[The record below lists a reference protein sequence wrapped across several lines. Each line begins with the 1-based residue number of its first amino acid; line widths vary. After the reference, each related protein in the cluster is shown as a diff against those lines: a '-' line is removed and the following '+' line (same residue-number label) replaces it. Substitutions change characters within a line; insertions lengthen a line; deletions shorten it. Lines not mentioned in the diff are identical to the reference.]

1 MDDYNGENEIAN
13 FSVKQ
18 LKVNLKNTLK
28 QSGVLSTVKAQIRQ
42 EFINGLT
49 AKTRINA
56 ALCLNMNDRIMYSSV
71 YHLLRNRRM
80 VNSISVF
87 SAESGLDPKLSLISE
102 EDIVRMVKFNGLSN
116 VYKFMQNSA
125 IGNQQTADNL
135 PLDSDQKSFL
145 DVMMQFCLSAGGGSK
160 EISVQTET
168 SGPSAREILDDRIH
182 ELRRTYQV
190 SKEVQNLNPNKTIE
204 ERMVAFQRD
213 CEKRLARDLE
223 IQVTHVRENELARVR
238 LEEQSRAHEEMENMR
253 KRLEFEYGKR
263 LQAHIEVESD
273 SAKRLVDQEHATQRA
288 LYENRQFMQRYIFHH
303 FNICT
308 HPPISIYYSTQ
319 TNFLIYVCTCTVY
332 AERLTSCA
340 AERAPPPA
348 GPNWNPRASAHWSTG

>member
-1 MDDYNGENEIAN
+1 MSDHDAERENENAN

-56 ALCLNMNDRIMYSSV
+56 ALSLNMSDRIMYSSV
-71 YHLLRNRRM
+71 YHLLRNRRLI
-80 VNSISVF
+80 NSISVF

-102 EDIVRMVKFNGLSN
+102 DDIVKMVKFNGLSS
-116 VYKFMQNSA
+116 VYKIMQTGVSE
-125 IGNQQTADNL
+125 NQPAADSSSLTVTENN
-135 PLDSDQKSFL
+135 QKTLL

-223 IQVTHVRENELARVR
+223 IQVTHVRENEIARVR

-253 KRLEFEYGKR
+253 KRLEFEYAKR

-288 LYENRQFMQRYIFHH
+288 LYENRQFMQRYAF
-303 FNICT
+303 
-308 HPPISIYYSTQ
+308 
-319 TNFLIYVCTCTVY
+319 
-332 AERLTSCA
+332 
-340 AERAPPPA
+340 
-348 GPNWNPRASAHWSTG
+348 

>member
-1 MDDYNGENEIAN
+1 MSDHDAERENENTN

-56 ALCLNMNDRIMYSSV
+56 ALSLNMNDRIMYSSV
-71 YHLLRNRRM
+71 YHLLRNRRL

-102 EDIVRMVKFNGLSN
+102 DDIVRMVKFNGLGS
-116 VYKFMQNSA
+116 VYKIMQTSVS
-125 IGNQQTADNL
+125 GNEPAADSCSLTETENN
-135 PLDSDQKSFL
+135 QKSLL

-223 IQVTHVRENELARVR
+223 IQVTHVRENEIARVR

-253 KRLEFEYGKR
+253 KRLEFEYAKR

-288 LYENRQFMQRYIFHH
+288 LYENRQFMQRYACI
-303 FNICT
+303 
-308 HPPISIYYSTQ
+308 
-319 TNFLIYVCTCTVY
+319 LDV
-332 AERLTSCA
+332 
-340 AERAPPPA
+340 
-348 GPNWNPRASAHWSTG
+348 

>member
-1 MDDYNGENEIAN
+1 MSDHDAERENENTN

-56 ALCLNMNDRIMYSSV
+56 ALSLNMSDRIMYSSV
-71 YHLLRNRRM
+71 YHLLRNRRL

-102 EDIVRMVKFNGLSN
+102 DDIVKMVKFNGLSS
-116 VYKFMQNSA
+116 VYKIMQSR
-125 IGNQQTADNL
+125 ISGNEPVADSSSLTETENN
-135 PLDSDQKSFL
+135 QKSLL

-223 IQVTHVRENELARVR
+223 IQVTHVRENEIARVR

-253 KRLEFEYGKR
+253 KRLEFEYAKR
-263 LQAHIEVESD
+263 LQAHIEVEND

-288 LYENRQFMQRYIFHH
+288 LYENRQFMQRYACILD
-303 FNICT
+303 ILCAL
-308 HPPISIYYSTQ
+308 
-319 TNFLIYVCTCTVY
+319 FL
-332 AERLTSCA
+332 
-340 AERAPPPA
+340 
-348 GPNWNPRASAHWSTG
+348 AS

>member
-1 MDDYNGENEIAN
+1 MSDQDAENENTNN

-56 ALCLNMNDRIMYSSV
+56 ALSLNMNDRIMYSGV
-71 YHLLRNRRM
+71 YHLLRNRRL

-102 EDIVRMVKFNGLSN
+102 EDIVRMVKYNGLSSA
-116 VYKFMQNSA
+116 YKFMQTSVSDNQQGTDNSA
-125 IGNQQTADNL
+125 LTEIT
-135 PLDSDQKSFL
+135 QKSLL

-223 IQVTHVRENELARVR
+223 IQVTHVRENEIARVR

-253 KRLEFEYGKR
+253 KRLEFEYAKR
-263 LQAHIEVESD
+263 LQAHIEVEGD

-288 LYENRQFMQRYIFHH
+288 LYENRQFMQRY
-303 FNICT
+303 C
-308 HPPISIYYSTQ
+308 
-319 TNFLIYVCTCTVY
+319 L
-332 AERLTSCA
+332 SCA
-340 AERAPPPA
+340 IIFYSLPFLLHLLALTTSP
-348 GPNWNPRASAHWSTG
+348 